1 MSEGLMIDIHS
12 HILFGVDDGAQSMED
27 SIKMAKLAVKEGIHQ
42 IVATPHHR
50 NGHYN
55 NSKLEI
61 IQKVNDLNNV
71 LQDEGIHLKVV
82 PVQELRI
89 YEELIEDFDNN
100 EVLTIN
106 DSGTHMLIEFS
117 SAHVPRYAEK
127 LLYDL

>member
-1 MSEGLMIDIHS
+1 M
-12 HILFGVDDGAQSMED
+12 
-27 SIKMAKLAVKEGIHQ
+27 
-42 IVATPHHR
+42 
-50 NGHYN
+50 
-55 NSKLEI
+55 
-61 IQKVNDLNNV
+61 
-71 LQDEGIHLKVV
+71 V

-127 LLYDL
+127 LLYDLQMKGITPIIVHPERNKEFIENPTMLYEFVKRGALTQVTAGSVAGKAGKSVQKFSMQLIELHLTHFIASDVHNINS